1 MAETMTDPT
10 RTSGPEAFRAAAAG
24 PGDGA
29 YESPEQKIAR
39 LQARLDAVAE
49 KSDDTH
55 TALLLNQVSD
65 RFSGRIAGILP
76 FIPFLEGGGAGMG
89 SGNNMLPL
97 VLALTLSDD
106 RHQDIGRILPFILLS
121 DGGGAG
127 MGSGNNMLP
136 LVLALT
142 LSDDGSGG
150 SRAGERMRSV
160 ERLLEEALSEAK
172 EEVSARERT
181 LEEREEEVSARESAL
196 EKEEK

>member
-1 MAETMTDPT
+1 
-10 RTSGPEAFRAAAAG
+10 
-24 PGDGA
+24 
-29 YESPEQKIAR
+29 
-39 LQARLDAVAE
+39 LDAVAE